1 MSLDAPVCPKLS
13 PPTSLHWKDLSS
25 SIACLPASPIPH
37 RGPVPCEPAP
47 PAVLPTVYPYSLLS
61 FLPQFPPPRGL
72 TAHPGLQ
79 PSACGAAGHAG
90 SGCPLRCHCHCEA
103 FLPPVGVSGS
113 RAGCWLLA
121 CSVCSC
127 STWSQRTGPGSGG
140 EGPHRPGTS
149 GICALMCGGRGP
161 SRPPPSRATRPPMV
175 LFPLHLRPPLA
186 CTGST
191 VLADWVS
198 GLGAH
203 RKGSTNVRTMNGA
216 PSDFSGIPLFPVY
229 PAKLLPHVCG
239 DMHQDFLCYY

>member
-25 SIACLPASPIPH
+25 SIAYLPASPIPH
-37 RGPVPCEPAP
+37 RGPVPWEPAP
-47 PAVLPTVYPYSLLS
+47 PAVLPTVYPHSLLS
-61 FLPQFPPPRGL
+61 FLPQFPPPRSL
-72 TAHPGLQ
+72 TAHPGLRQ
-79 PSACGAAGHAG
+79 SACGAAGHAG

-103 FLPPVGVSGS
+103 FLPPAGVSGS

-161 SRPPPSRATRPPMV
+161 SRPPQAE
-175 LFPLHLRPPLA
+175 PLDHLRSFFLSISARPWSVPEAL
-186 CTGST
+186 CGQTGSQ
-191 VLADWVS
+191 
-198 GLGAH
+198 
-203 RKGSTNVRTMNGA
+203 GSVHTARV
-216 PSDFSGIPLFPVY
+216 P
-229 PAKLLPHVCG
+229 
-239 DMHQDFLCYY
+239 